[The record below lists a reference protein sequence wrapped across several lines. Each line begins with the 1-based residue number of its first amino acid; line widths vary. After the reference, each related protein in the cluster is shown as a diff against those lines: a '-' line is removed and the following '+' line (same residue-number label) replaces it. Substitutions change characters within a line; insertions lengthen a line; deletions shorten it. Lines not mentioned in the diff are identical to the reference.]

1 MALLEVRDLRV
12 TFETANGSVRA
23 VNDISFEL
31 RRGEI
36 LALVGE
42 SGSGKTVSSL
52 SLSGLLP
59 GNAETTGS
67 VLLDGE
73 EILGAPPRRLRQ
85 VRKRKIAYVFQDPMS
100 SLNPARR
107 IGSQL
112 EEVLRVNTSMRRTAA
127 RERAIELLAH
137 VGIPSPKRHLRS
149 YPHQLS
155 GGMSQRVMIA
165 IALASEPAL
174 IIADEATS
182 SLDVSIQGQILEL
195 LKRVR
200 EDFDTAMLV
209 VTHDFGVVSG
219 LADSIAVMYGGEI
232 VESGPTEMVLSQPHH
247 PYTAALM
254 MSSPD
259 TADRAGGALFTISG
273 SLDEGHYYAGSRCQF
288 APRCPLVFDRCWEE
302 WPKLSHRGPGHM
314 AACFLEGNEV
324 VKWQRRRGATQEPA
338 RP

>member
-1 MALLEVRDLRV
+1 MALLEVKDLRV

-219 LADSIAVMYGGEI
+219 LADSIAVMYGGGDCRIRPDRDGAVTAPSPLYGGTHDE
-232 VESGPTEMVLSQPHH
+232 LSRHCRP
-247 PYTAALM
+247 
-254 MSSPD
+254 
-259 TADRAGGALFTISG
+259 GGWGVVHNFRQLGRG
-273 SLDEGHYYAGSRCQF
+273 SLLCRLPVPVRASLPTCLRPLLGGVAKAV
-288 APRCPLVFDRCWEE
+288 APRTG
-302 WPKLSHRGPGHM
+302 SHGRLFPG
-314 AACFLEGNEV
+314 G
-324 VKWQRRRGATQEPA
+324 Q
-338 RP
+338 